1 MLSNQRTIKGN
12 PIEYLGVKVLKGF
25 LLAGIFFLSFF
36 QSVQAQNTISVSFR
50 NGAIGTKGNNVRDLS
65 NATNFS
71 TLQITKS
78 YFIQNSSVTSFQV
91 QGNAVTG
98 TLRLVTATN
107 AFVDIPGAMEW
118 SDNGGVKEFVGFIPS
133 TNLSSFNLNAYGG
146 SNYVIDNTKNFALVY
161 NSSSLSFTNGSSITG
176 NSSNPLTALNAYLTS
191 FNASR
196 PTGPVTVTSLST
208 SSPNPT
214 ITGTATLASG
224 ETLSIEFNGVVYT
237 TGITRP
243 SATTWSW
250 TVPNT
255 VTLSPGTYNVVAI
268 ITNAAGYTLSD
279 ATTGELVVSGANLS
293 SLGCITIVA
302 SGGVAE
308 GVGASAWT
316 YSNNMIS
323 PNSSTSISINASDVL
338 AKLALGNLTIGASC
352 ININNDV
359 TYALNNTNGITFKA
373 SDYIVQAAGKTVT
386 TKGGNVIFWSDSD
399 GANGGYVWFKP
410 GSAIS
415 TTTAADIVVSGGNV
429 SNLTELK
436 TTGNA
441 LGSSSVLATG
451 VLLDAVTFNSFGG
464 DITIRGKS
472 ATNGGFTISS
482 SDGNATN
489 ANGIRTHGSV
499 TVDSGAGKIALWGY
513 GQAGSTSSNGIELS
527 VGTGTSSVFK
537 STSSQ
542 ADAITFEG
550 TAVNVSAADAWGIY
564 MWDKTVIQATNG
576 GGISLT
582 GSAAKNSAV
591 VIPSGSAVLA
601 NSGKITIIGK
611 LAGVGFNELV
621 IQGHV
626 GQKSGTA
633 VTSSSSDIEF
643 SGDKIVSSSNTAIVS
658 TGKLTIKPFNTSFTS
673 ALSYPLT
680 GTMGG
685 SFTELNL
692 GNSTNTSAI
701 TIGSTTTVAG
711 PVTLFGGAL
720 AINGALT
727 ATNSTINLNA
737 TGAVTQTAAL
747 TANSLALGGSGTFTL
762 TNPGNNIITL
772 AAGDNTTSVGNMS
785 FIDASGGLMIAQ
797 AGGKSGIW
805 STGTVTVETLAGDLT
820 LVESVGTTNTTANA
834 IVLNAGKSTAVGTV
848 TGGSIL
854 VSGSP
859 TVTTGTGGIVKL
871 FSGSDANSTGLTT
884 LVGGT
889 ANIRNGVDETTSS
902 FTPALAANGS
912 YALYRTAVQLVAPV
926 ITSFMPTTAGNG
938 ETVVITGTGFTGV
951 TVVKFGNVNAAS
963 FVVNSSTQITAV
975 VGTGASGDVLVQNSA
990 GSDTETG
997 FIFKVVELKFEGNAL
1012 DQTAADRDGTVVGTA
1027 TYSPGASG
1035 QAICFTNNNV
1045 IRGTTVQN
1053 YLTLPNDLIKNR
1065 GSNFTISLRFKTS
1078 TYGAIL
1084 GYQNAAVGG
1093 AKSQWVPILYVQGDG
1108 KLNANLWQG
1117 SVLNVT
1123 STNRVDDGNWHK
1135 VEFSAAP
1142 GSITVYIDGVLAG
1155 TSTGT
1160 IDHLSMSFNQ
1170 LGAATTEGVWT
1181 GDPIDGWFGFN
1192 GCIDE
1197 FIIVDKSL
1205 TASQIQQVTQLPQPT
1220 ITSFAPTTAKS
1231 GETVVITGTNL
1242 SNTSAIKLGG
1252 VNARSFEV
1260 VSATEVRAIVGKN
1273 ATVSTTIEVTTSGG
1287 SATSS
1292 IFTYDCTSNALD
1304 FDGTNDHVLL
1314 GDIIEDFT
1322 GFTQEAW
1329 VYWKGSS
1336 HPDFYNEIFTK
1347 DLVTALAITN
1357 ENRLHA
1363 NFGNGTTWGAGV
1375 NSSTLI
1381 PLNTW
1386 THIAVTRSST
1396 GAVKMYINGVLD
1408 ASTATLN
1415 LRGSNGAIRAI
1426 GVKPV
1431 GSNRFGYFKGA
1442 IDELKVWSIERTQA
1456 QIQAGLGSEPVGNE
1470 QDLLVY
1476 YNFNLGVAAGSNT
1489 SITILPNLSA
1499 FSSRNG
1505 TLTNFAGTGTTS
1517 NFISRQWP
1525 VIITQPVATASL
1537 CVGQGISVSAVGEQL
1552 TYQWYSNS
1560 TSSNT
1565 GGTAISGATAATLS
1579 IPSSATGT
1587 NYYYVV
1593 VSGACSQSTTST
1605 VSTVTV
1611 AAPPVL
1617 VYAAS
1622 NRFERTFAISPI
1634 TQTVIGEPIASY
1646 SISPALPT
1654 GLVLNTTIGVI
1665 TGTPTVNSTSRTY
1678 TVTGTTASGCVATAS
1693 FTLEVFSA
1701 TAPSALSY
1709 SPFTQ
1714 TVRQGTAITAMTPI
1728 ISGGTPRYSISPAL
1742 PAGISINAT
1751 TGVISG
1757 TLTAAQTGIVAYTVT
1772 ASNSGGSTTATVS
1785 LVFNTAPTGMT
1796 LVPATIAEN
1805 SEPGTTVGT
1814 LSTTDADTGDTFTY
1828 GFVPGVGSLTNSLFT
1843 ISGSTL
1849 KTAAVFDFETRAS
1862 YTVRIR
1868 VTDAGGLTYERPFSI
1883 LVLDVNEDSDG
1894 DGVKD
1899 FEELADDTD
1908 KVDPCSFIIASQNA
1922 VPSDAW
1928 KVADC
1933 DFDGLTNQKEKELG
1947 TDPLKADTDG
1957 DGVPDGVEVT
1967 DGTDPLDADK
1977 FKDSDGDRVPDFV
1990 ELREGT
1996 NSNNPKDFKDS
2007 DGDGVPDH
2015 VEGIQGSSPTD
2026 AASFKDSDGG
2036 GTPDYVETILFPIY
2050 GLPATS
2056 LSNRGDDARDTDGD
2070 AVPDYQ
2076 EILQRT
2082 DALCATNFLD
2092 TDGDVV
2098 PDHVERLEN
2107 TDPTK
2112 ANEFK
2117 DSDGDGVSNYM
2128 QVRSLQLRT
2137 LELVVL
2143 PWGTKNHLDKLPKA
2157 IDVVLWTGE
2166 SVKLDV
2172 VWNKTETVNIF
2183 KRGTYE
2189 LTGTVVIPSCKGYYN
2204 PYKLTG
2210 LIRVVVQP
2218 KPAPR
2223 DVTIDNNTFVGSTS
2237 VFFIGVG
2244 AFQVNDPVDNI
2255 HVVSF
2260 LGDGYDN
2267 KFFSIT
2273 NNVLYWNS
2281 AERAPGKTTFSI
2293 VVRVTDRDGNTLDK
2307 FFTINRTRLDFNA
2320 VTIYNT
2326 YSPTGDRYNDT
2337 WGVPELRFYEGVRIS
2352 VYDRGGLRLFYTE
2365 NPDIRWDGTYNGK
2378 EMPVGSYFW
2387 VIQIEETGE
2396 TRRGMLNLMRK

>member
-36 QSVQAQNTISVSFR
+36 QSIQAQNTISVSFR

-176 NSSNPLTALNAYLTS
+176 NSSNPLNALNAYLTS

-316 YSNNMIS
+316 YSNNMIF

-373 SDYIVQAAGKTVT
+373 SDYIVQAANKTVT

-472 ATNGGFTISS
+472 ATNGGFSISS
-482 SDGNATN
+482 SDGAAVN
-489 ANGIRTHGSV
+489 ANGIRAHGSV

-513 GQAGSTSSNGIELS
+513 GQGLTSSNGIELS

-550 TAVNVSAADAWGIY
+550 TAVNGSAIDAWGIY

-762 TNPGNNIITL
+762 TNPGNNVVTL

-785 FIDASGGLMIAQ
+785 FMDASGGLMVAQ
-797 AGGKSGIW
+797 VGGKSGIW

-820 LVESVGTTNTTANA
+820 LIESVGTTNTTANA

-854 VSGSP
+854 ISGSP

-871 FSGSDANSTGLTT
+871 FSGSDANSTGLTS

-889 ANIRNGVDETTSS
+889 ANTRNGVDETTSS
-902 FTPALAANGS
+902 FTPALAANGK

-926 ITSFMPTTAGNG
+926 ITSFTPTTAGNG
-938 ETVVITGTGFTGV
+938 ESVVITGTGFTGV

-963 FVVNSSTQITAV
+963 FVVNSDTQITAV
-975 VGTGASGDVLVQNSA
+975 VGSGASGDVLVQNSA
-990 GSDTETG
+990 GSHTKTG
-997 FIFKVVELKFEGNAL
+997 FIFKVVELKFEGNTL
-1012 DQTAADRDGTVVGTA
+1012 DQTGAGRNGTLVGTA
-1027 TYSPGASG
+1027 TYGPGASG

-1045 IRGTTVQN
+1045 VNGTTVQN
-1053 YLTLPNDLIKNR
+1053 YLTLPSNLIRDR

-1093 AKSQWVPILYVQGDG
+1093 AKSQWVPILYVQSDG

-1117 SVLNVT
+1117 SRLNVT

-1142 GSITVYIDGVLAG
+1142 GSITVYIDGVLVD

-1170 LGAATTEGVWT
+1170 LGAVTTEGLWT

-1197 FIIVDKSL
+1197 FIILDKSL

-1220 ITSFAPTTAKS
+1220 ITSFAPTMAKS

-1242 SNTSAIKLGG
+1242 NSTSAVKLGG

-1273 ATVSTTIEVTTSGG
+1273 ATVSNTIEVTTGG
-1287 SATSS
+1287 GTATGS
-1292 IFTYDCTSNALD
+1292 IFEFDCTSNALD
-1304 FDGTNDHVLL
+1304 FDGVNDYVNL
-1314 GDIIEDFT
+1314 GDNIESLIAV
-1322 GFTQEAW
+1322 TQEAW
-1329 VYWKGSS
+1329 IYWKGSS
-1336 HPDFYNEIFTK
+1336 QPFSEIFSK
-1347 DLVTALAITN
+1347 EFVSAFSITSDN
-1357 ENRLHA
+1357 KLHA
-1363 NFGNGTTWGAGV
+1363 NFGTGTAWQTGL
-1375 NSSTLI
+1375 NSTTSI
-1381 PLNTW
+1381 PLNKW
-1386 THIAVTRSST
+1386 THVAITRSVN
-1396 GAVKMYINGVLD
+1396 GLVKLYINGVLENTTANLN
-1408 ASTATLN
+1408 ASGLN
-1415 LRGSNGAIRAI
+1415 ALARGIGA
-1426 GVKPV
+1426 KPTSS
-1431 GSNRFGYFKGA
+1431 GIIGYFNGS
-1442 IDELKVWSIERTQA
+1442 IDELKVWSSERTQA
-1456 QIQAGLGSEPVGNE
+1456 QIASDLSSEAEGNE
-1470 QDLLVY
+1470 SGLLAY
-1476 YNFNLGVAAGSNT
+1476 YNFNQGTAGGTNT
-1489 SITILPNLSA
+1489 SITSLSNLTA
-1499 FSSRNG
+1499 TLNLNG
-1505 TLTNFAGTGTTS
+1505 ALTNIAKTGSTS
-1517 NFISRQWP
+1517 NFVLRQWP

-1537 CVGQGISVSAVGEQL
+1537 CVGQAISVSAVGEQL

-1565 GGTAISGATAATLS
+1565 GGSAISGATSATFT

-1587 NYYYVV
+1587 KYYYVV
-1593 VSGACSQSTTST
+1593 VTGACSQSTTST

-1611 AAPPVL
+1611 VDAPVL
-1617 VYAAS
+1617 VYIGT

-1634 TQTVIGEPIASY
+1634 TQTVIGGPIASY

-1654 GLVLNTTIGVI
+1654 GLVLNTTLGVI

-1678 TVTGTTASGCVATAS
+1678 TVTGTTASGCVATAT

-1701 TAPSALSY
+1701 TAPSNLSY

-1714 TVRQGTAITAMTPI
+1714 TVRQGTAITPMTPI

-1751 TGVISG
+1751 TGIISG
-1757 TLTAAQTGIVAYTVT
+1757 TLTAAQTGIVAYRVT
-1772 ASNSGGSTTATVS
+1772 ASNSGGSSSATVS
-1785 LVFNTAPTGMT
+1785 LIFNTAPTGMA
-1796 LVPATIAEN
+1796 LVPATVAEN
-1805 SEPGTTVGT
+1805 SAAGTTVGT
-1814 LSTTDADTGDTFTY
+1814 LSTTDADAGDSFTY
-1828 GFVPGVGSLTNSLFT
+1828 EFVPGVGSLTNSLFT

-1883 LVLDVNEDSDG
+1883 LVSDVNEDNDG

-1899 FEELADDTD
+1899 DEELADDTD
-1908 KVDPCSFIIASQNA
+1908 KTDPCSFKIASQNA
-1922 VPSDAW
+1922 TPSDAW
-1928 KVADC
+1928 KAADC

-1957 DGVPDGVEVT
+1957 DGVPDGAEVT
-1967 DGTDPLDADK
+1967 DGTDPLDANK

-1990 ELREGT
+1990 ELREGS

-2143 PWGTKNHLDKLPKA
+2143 PWGTKNHLDKLPKS

-2223 DVTIDNNTFVGSTS
+2223 DVTIDNSTFVGSTS

-2326 YSPTGDRYNDT
+2326 FTPTGDRFNDT

-2396 TRRGMLNLMRK
+2396 TRRGMLNLTRK